1 LDRFEAAYG
10 NLQDE
15 SSLTSLQEAIRP
27 YLLRRMKEDV
37 EKGLPPKEETIIDVE
52 LTGVQKQY
60 YRYSLS
66 PLASSSPLDGNS
78 HGVLLLLTPSRPVPP
93 SLPPSF
99 PPSLRPSVP
108 PSLPPLSLPSRA
120 IYEKNVEFLLGGR
133 KAVDG
138 PSLMNLCMEL
148 RKCCNHPFLNKGV
161 ELDIRSHA
169 EATGKVYASDADLL
183 VQYR

>member
-1 LDRFEAAYG
+1 
-10 NLQDE
+10 
-15 SSLTSLQEAIRP
+15 
-27 YLLRRMKEDV
+27 MKEDV

-60 YRYSLS
+60 Y
-66 PLASSSPLDGNS
+66 
-78 HGVLLLLTPSRPVPP
+78 
-93 SLPPSF
+93 
-99 PPSLRPSVP
+99 
-108 PSLPPLSLPSRA
+108 RA

-169 EATGKVYASDADLL
+169 EATGKVYTSDADLL
-183 VQYR
+183 LVLLDKLLPRLQANGHRVLLFSQFKIMLDILEDYLEGRKFSFGRIDGTVTGEKRQQMDRWEWEKIRRTCVRQE